1 MSFEAYSVAVKL
13 SLVNHVSF
21 GLLMISSHLGR
32 TSAEVTI
39 LENKLKSLGK
49 MTLVGGA
56 LIGSGILLAS
66 MFKAPLDE
74 AQKFQNEVQR
84 FRALNLGD
92 AVNKDALKFA
102 TGLNTYGTSIRENLG
117 LLRDAQTVF
126 GDLHEAKMITPLLAK
141 MKFANAALYGDE
153 GGAMKDRSFM
163 DMLKVIEMRGGLAS
177 EQAFTNQANMVQRVQ
192 TATGGRVGANE
203 FLNFIKTGS
212 VAAKGLHDDVFYY
225 KMEPLIQEMSGNRV
239 GTGLMSG
246 YQNLVQGRTTTR
258 AANELMR
265 LGLLNSKMVEWA
277 KDGRVK
283 QIKPGALKGADLMVS
298 DPMKWM
304 QDVLLPSFYAKG
316 ITSKNDVLNEIGA
329 VFTNRTAAQLY
340 STMYLQQANIA
351 KNYKL
356 NKNAAGIN
364 DLQKLAEE
372 SYSGKKIELEKKW
385 ADLMLT
391 VGNIVLPIAINAV
404 EWLTTAI
411 KNLNT
416 WAKNNQGAVQ
426 LLTYTFMGLSTVL
439 MGAGLILMIRGVAGA
454 FGLLF
459 TVLRAGGGISGAVLS
474 GMAMIGKLIMF
485 GLRAIPIVGWVLMAI
500 SIGIYLYRNWDTV
513 KAKAKEIW
521 GFISPYIIGTWQ
533 SVSNMA
539 SSLWDGI
546 KSGMKSFVGFFLDQW
561 QYLFNGVIG
570 KLNAF
575 LPKAAEITPLHFADD
590 WNKDGKKP
598 AAAPVPTKNQQPIH
612 VHTTL
617 TLDDKV
623 FGHAVSKHFYNGV
636 SKLPSSTG
644 VNPNLGMPFPSSF

>member
-13 SLVNHVSF
+13 SLVNHVSS
-21 GLLMISSHLGR
+21 GLLMISGHLGK
-32 TSAEVTI
+32 TSAEVSA
-39 LENKLKSLGK
+39 LESKLKSLGK

-56 LIGSGILLAS
+56 LLGSGLMLAG

-92 AVNKDALKFA
+92 AVNKDAIKFA

-126 GDLHEAKMITPLLAK
+126 GDLHEAKMVTPLLAK

-212 VAAKGLHDDVFYY
+212 VAAKGLHDDIFYY

-265 LGLLNSKMVEWA
+265 LSLLDPKMVEWA

-283 QIKPGALKGADLMVS
+283 QFKPGALKGANLMVS

-385 ADLMLT
+385 ADLMLV
-391 VGNIVLPIAINAV
+391 VGNTVLPTAIKAV
-404 EWLTTAI
+404 EWMTTAI
-411 KNLNT
+411 KNLST
-416 WAKNNQGAVQ
+416 WAKDNQGAVQ

-617 TLDDKV
+617 TLDGKKIASV
-623 FGHAVSKHFYNGV
+623 VTKHQTNGV
-636 SKLPSSTG
+636 SKLPASTG
-644 VNPNLGMPFPSSF
+644 VNPYLGMPFPSSF

>member
-13 SLVNHVSF
+13 SLINNVSS
-21 GLLMISSHLGR
+21 GLLLISKNMKTVHDDADKL
-32 TSAEVTI
+32 
-39 LENKLKSLGK
+39 NQKLKSIGK
-49 MTLVGGA
+49 NMAIGGA
-56 LIGSGILLAS
+56 LFGGGMMMAG
-66 MFKAPLDE
+66 MFKGPIDE

-126 GDLHEAKMITPLLAK
+126 GDLHEAKMVTPLLAK

-203 FLNFIKTGS
+203 FLNFIKTGG

-304 QDVLLPSFYAKG
+304 QDVLLPSFSAKG

-364 DLQKLAEE
+364 DLQKLAKE

-391 VGNIVLPIAINAV
+391 VGNIVLPIAIKAV
-404 EWLTTAI
+404 ERLTTAI
-411 KNLNT
+411 KNLST
-416 WAKNNQGAVQ
+416 WAKNNQGTVK
-426 LLTYTFMGLSTVL
+426 LLTYAFMGLSAVL
-439 MGAGLILMIRGVAGA
+439 MGAGLILMIRAVASAFILVGTSVLGLPARLLAARAAVMTMSTSVIGA
-454 FGLLF
+454 ATSFGLLQKAASAF
-459 TVLRAGGGISGAVLS
+459 MVFAAGYAG
-474 GMAMIGKLIMF
+474 
-485 GLRAIPIVGWVLMAI
+485 
-500 SIGIYLYRNWDTV
+500 Y
-513 KAKAKEIW
+513 KA
-521 GFISPYIIGTWQ
+521 GTWLNNHVIDPGVQ
-533 SVSNMA
+533 KLTGDKNA
-539 SSLWDGI
+539 TLGTWIYDKLHPNDGKNAVAPVPA
-546 KSGMKSFVGFFLDQW
+546 KSQRPIQVHTSIEM
-561 QYLFNGVIG
+561 
-570 KLNAF
+570 
-575 LPKAAEITPLHFADD
+575 
-590 WNKDGKKP
+590 DGKKIANAVTMHQTN
-598 AAAPVPTKNQQPIH
+598 AAA
-612 VHTTL
+612 
-617 TLDDKV
+617 
-623 FGHAVSKHFYNGV
+623 
-636 SKLPSSTG
+636 KLPSSTG
-644 VNPNLGMPFPSSF
+644 INPYLGMPFPSSF

>member
-13 SLVNHVSF
+13 SLVNHVSS

-126 GDLHEAKMITPLLAK
+126 GDLHEAKMVTPLLAK

-203 FLNFIKTGS
+203 FLNFIKTGG

-304 QDVLLPSFYAKG
+304 QDVLLPSFSAKG

-391 VGNIVLPIAINAV
+391 VGNIVLPIAIKAV

-411 KNLNT
+411 KNLST
-416 WAKNNQGAVQ
+416 WAKNNQGTVK
-426 LLTYTFMGLSTVL
+426 LLTYAFMGLSAVL
-439 MGAGLILMIRGVAGA
+439 MGAGLILMIRAVASAFILVGTSVLGLPARLLAARAAVMTMSTSVIGA
-454 FGLLF
+454 ATSFGLLQKAASAF
-459 TVLRAGGGISGAVLS
+459 MVFAAGYAG
-474 GMAMIGKLIMF
+474 
-485 GLRAIPIVGWVLMAI
+485 
-500 SIGIYLYRNWDTV
+500 Y
-513 KAKAKEIW
+513 KA
-521 GFISPYIIGTWQ
+521 GTWLNNH
-533 SVSNMA
+533 VI
-539 SSLWDGI
+539 DP
-546 KSGMKSFVGFFLDQW
+546 
-561 QYLFNGVIG
+561 GVQ
-570 KLNAF
+570 KLTGDKNAT
-575 LPKAAEITPLHFADD
+575 LGTWIYDKLHP
-590 WNKDGKKP
+590 NDGKN
-598 AAAPVPTKNQQPIH
+598 AVAPVPTKSQRPIQ
-612 VHTTL
+612 VHTSIEM
-617 TLDDKV
+617 DGKKIAN
-623 FGHAVSKHFYNGV
+623 AVTMHQTNAAA
-636 SKLPSSTG
+636 KLPSSTG
-644 VNPNLGMPFPSSF
+644 INPYLGMPFPSSF